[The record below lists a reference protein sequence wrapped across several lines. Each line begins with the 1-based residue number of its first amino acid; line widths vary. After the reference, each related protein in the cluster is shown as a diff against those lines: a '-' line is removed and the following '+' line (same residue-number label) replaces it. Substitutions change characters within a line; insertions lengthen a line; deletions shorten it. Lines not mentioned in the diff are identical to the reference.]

1 MKKLILILLVFI
13 SVFIITSCNK
23 VTKENSTVPAV
34 SSPSAVVHP
43 QTNTKI
49 FNDFA
54 AQLPEFSFKNSVVDN
69 YDQSVSF
76 KFSVKSSKEEYNA
89 YVEALIKA
97 GFVNGTEGSPVVGEG
112 NYKATNSER
121 YMVEAVLVN
130 GTDLTVTVTRP

>member
-1 MKKLILILLVFI
+1 MKKSILILFVII
-13 SVFIITSCNK
+13 SVFLFVSCNK
-23 VTKENSTVPAV
+23 VSQEESSVSVV

-54 AQLPEFSFKNSVVDN
+54 AQLPKFTFKNTVVDN

-76 KFSVKSSKEEYNA
+76 KFSVKSDKDEYNN

-97 GFVNGTEGSPVVGEG
+97 GFVNGTEGAPIVGEG
-112 NYKATNSER
+112 SYKATNSER
-121 YMVEAVLVN
+121 YMVEAVLIN